1 MLSQPRQSRPG
12 PGRHAHD
19 RARLSRQHR
28 QSARQPDTTARPA
41 RRLRGQQG
49 SGTAIGV
56 AIIYPVLMAV
66 IVALQAI
73 TDATRT
79 EQSLQVAADR
89 AAQTAALCCETIGH
103 AAASAKES
111 LAGALSARGVACVD
125 GAGMRLSRD
134 RLKDEIDVSFLDVYG
149 NPRFDIDKITGD
161 PNLYYYDSPR
171 YPSYTYWTQDAAGF
185 SHRRF
190 SDSTTDPAGFP
201 TTLRKSLRNEGLLL
215 YDVNGKPSYVADAST
230 QVMWPNDPSQSPGPG
245 GHYAFDEDG
254 NPIARPSAR
263 NSATTPVPRAG
274 RAIVSVTCMLETGQL
289 GRTVAGPDGVRRYA
303 VGQSVV
309 DPYRQRAPA
318 PGP

>member
-1 MLSQPRQSRPG
+1 MLSRPRQSRPG

-28 QSARQPDTTARPA
+28 QSALRPDTTARPK

-111 LAGALSARGVACVD
+111 LAAALSARGVACVD
-125 GAGMRLSRD
+125 GTTGTRLSRD
-134 RLKDEIDVSFLDVYG
+134 SLQNEIDVVFYDVYG
-149 NPRFDIDKITGD
+149 HPRYDESGSI
-161 PNLYYYDSPR
+161 YYYDKRQSLYDSEPMPEDARRDGLIR
-171 YPSYTYWTQDAAGF
+171 YDSSGSGAYYTNATKPVIQLWT
-185 SHRRF
+185 
-190 SDSTTDPAGFP
+190 PAGQP
-201 TTLRKSLRNEGLLL
+201 
-215 YDVNGKPSYVADAST
+215 YDP
-230 QVMWPNDPSQSPGPG
+230 
-245 GHYAFDEDG
+245 AFDEDG
-254 NPIARPSAR
+254 NLVANPKGLDPGLPLLDPKQPD
-263 NSATTPVPRAG
+263 TPVPRAG
-274 RAIVSVTCMLETGQL
+274 LAEVHVTCTLETGQL

-318 PGP
+318 PVRGP

>member
-1 MLSQPRQSRPG
+1 MLSRPE
-12 PGRHAHD
+12 
-19 RARLSRQHR
+19 
-28 QSARQPDTTARPA
+28 

-111 LAGALSARGVACVD
+111 LAAALSARGVACVD
-125 GAGMRLSRD
+125 DTTGLRLTADELEGEVDVVFYD
-134 RLKDEIDVSFLDVYG
+134 RYG
-149 NPRFDIDKITGD
+149 NPRYDKSGSI
-161 PNLYYYDSPR
+161 YYYDKHQSE
-171 YPSYTYWTQDAAGF
+171 YDTQ
-185 SHRRF
+185 
-190 SDSTTDPAGFP
+190 PVP
-201 TTLRKSLRNEGLLL
+201 
-215 YDVNGKPSYVADAST
+215 ADARRDGLIRYDSSGNRT
-230 QVMWPNDPSQSPGPG
+230 YYTDATKQVIQLWTTAGQPYDP
-245 GHYAFDEDG
+245 AFDEDG
-254 NPIARPSAR
+254 NLVANPKGLDPSLPLLHPDQPD
-263 NSATTPVPRAG
+263 TPVPRAG
-274 RAIVSVTCMLETGQL
+274 RAEVHVTCMLETGQL
-289 GRTVAGPDGVRRYA
+289 GRTVAGPDGVRRHA